1 MIQEG
6 EFPLGREVWQDTEV
20 IRPDR
25 SPAEWRNALT
35 SEVLFAGNTL
45 PVGDVLLSFPVAL
58 LISEGKETYV
68 QTA

>member
-1 MIQEG
+1 M
-6 EFPLGREVWQDTEV
+6 
-20 IRPDR
+20 PDR

-35 SEVLFAGNTL
+35 SEVLSAGNAL

-58 LISEGKETYV
+58 LMSEGKEAYV

>member
-1 MIQEG
+1 M
-6 EFPLGREVWQDTEV
+6 
-20 IRPDR
+20 PDQ

-35 SEVLFAGNTL
+35 SEVLSAGNAL

-58 LISEGKETYV
+58 LMSGGKEAYV